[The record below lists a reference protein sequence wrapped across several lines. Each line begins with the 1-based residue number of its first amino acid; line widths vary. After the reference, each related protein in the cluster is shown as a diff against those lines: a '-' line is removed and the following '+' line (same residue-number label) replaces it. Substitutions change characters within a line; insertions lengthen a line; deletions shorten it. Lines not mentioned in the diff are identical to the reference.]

1 MEKYKGT
8 QLTELEKLKIP
19 KDFER
24 KTTKELS
31 VVYKITTIK
40 KCSKT
45 S

>member
-8 QLTELEKLKIP
+8 QLTELQKLKIP

-24 KTTKELS
+24 KTTKS